1 MTEFVKTV
9 SQLVEN
15 QFPSFYKEDGPGFV
29 AFVKAYY
36 EFLETTD
43 KYTYKENRELF
54 NSNDIDDTLSEFL
67 VHFKEKYLS
76 DFPFVTATL
85 FFSIN

>member
-1 MTEFVKTV
+1 MSEFVKTV

-43 KYTYKENRELF
+43 KYTYKENRTVQL
-54 NSNDIDDTLSEFL
+54 
-67 VHFKEKYLS
+67 K
-76 DFPFVTATL
+76 
-85 FFSIN
+85 

>member
-1 MTEFVKTV
+1 MSEFVKTV

-36 EFLETTD
+36 EFLETT
-43 KYTYKENRELF
+43 RQIHL
-54 NSNDIDDTLSEFL
+54 
-67 VHFKEKYLS
+67 
-76 DFPFVTATL
+76 
-85 FFSIN
+85 